1 MSRRE
6 LLLAC
11 SLFAAFCCTGC
22 FNNGLAQVS
31 GVVSVAG
38 QPVSSGTIMFTPTGG
53 PAAVGEIKNGQYTL
67 TTFKAGDGAWVG
79 SHRVVIQATSI
90 GPSSIGPSS
99 IVEPKSIEDE
109 FTPAPGS
116 AGRMLIPGKVTWLVP
131 EKYSQAHT
139 TPLTAEVKAGSNDL
153 DFDLKAE

>member
-1 MSRRE
+1 MPRRE

-11 SLFAAFCCTGC
+11 SLLTVVCCTGC
-22 FNNGLAQVS
+22 FDNGLAKVS

-67 TTFKAGDGAWVG
+67 STFKPGDGAWIG
-79 SHRVVIQATSI
+79 SHRVVIQAT
-90 GPSSIGPSS
+90 SIGPSS

-131 EKYSQAHT
+131 EKYSQVHT
-139 TPLTAEVKAGSNDL
+139 TTLTAEVEAGSNEVN
-153 DFDLKAE
+153 FDLKAE